1 MKIKFLKIIK
11 NEIIILNK
19 NVPEYSFLFLT
30 KIVLKEINLLVL
42 STKSNNI

>member
-19 NVPEYSFLFLT
+19 NVQEYSFLFLI